1 MNSTAF
7 YKPWIALDY
16 GKISGGALGT
26 CIPDL
31 LIMLIIITI
40 DALLKVRLRGEDC
53 GLRNVD

>member
-40 DALLKVRLRGEDC
+40 DALLKVRVKKEEGYINLY
-53 GLRNVD
+53 